1 MNKKMETGVSL
12 PELVNAMK
20 ETSDPVMYQY
30 YKNLDKNTLLINE
43 TIDLNSTELY
53 VMPLKEWDDDPA
65 VEEIKIYLNCLGG
78 DVFSGMLVAET
89 IAKLKTKTTLEIL
102 TYAYSMGGFIG
113 VAGNSN
119 PNVTVQ
125 CHEHSTFLI
134 HSGSTSMRGDS
145 STVDDTLEFYRK
157 FNERTKAFMLKN
169 TTITSEKFDEMKRT
183 EWYLDSED
191 MIKYGVVNKI
201 V

>member
-1 MNKKMETGVSL
+1 MKRNENGVSL

-53 VMPLKEWDDDPA
+53 VMPLIEWDNDPK

-134 HSGSTSMRGDS
+134 HAGSTSMRGDS

>member
-1 MNKKMETGVSL
+1 MKRNETGVSL

-43 TIDLNSTELY
+43 AIDLNSTELY
-53 VMPLKEWDDDPA
+53 VMPLLEWDNDPE

-89 IAKLKTKTTLEIL
+89 IEKLKTKTTVEIL

-134 HSGSTSMRGDS
+134 HAGSTSMRGDS

-169 TTITSEKFDEMKRT
+169 TNITSEKFDEMKRT

-201 V
+201 I